1 MNEIISYI
9 ENMNKTKLIILI
21 VIIAIL
27 VIGFS
32 TRFFANFLR
41 DVDYLKGSL
50 WVHLKSLFRLL
61 KWIVTWLFRIIFF
74 PIWILLLIL
83 ENKALDYYIV
93 DNSEQKD
100 VLS

>member
-50 WVHLKSLFRLL
+50 WVHLKSLFHFL

-74 PIWILLLIL
+74 PIWLILLIL
-83 ENKALDYYIV
+83 ENNALDYYIV
-93 DNSEQKD
+93 DNSKQKD